1 MVCPEEGVGLPEPAT
16 VPLAHR
22 VLLRVEL
29 RLGLCEA
36 HWELLGLAQAEGE
49 LVRLGDAVAVGHGVT
64 EVEGLPEA
72 Q

>member
-1 MVCPEEGVGLPEPAT
+1 MVCPAEGVGWPEPAT

-49 LVRLGDAVAVGHGVT
+49 LVRLCDTEAVGSGVA
-64 EVEGLPEA
+64 EGVALPEA